1 MLSFST
7 YYDGDDYYDD
17 LEDDD
22 DHDSDDDNGDDADND
37 DDSQCKIL
45 AWLILKK
52 ASNTHQTGV
61 FTPTLVQGEGGWGG
75 GWMEPLPR
83 VFDML
88 QSFEKILLSVESLL
102 NKMR

>member
-61 FTPTLVQGEGGWGG
+61 FTPTLVQGERG
-75 GWMEPLPR
+75 GWMDGTPP
-83 VFDML
+83 
-88 QSFEKILLSVESLL
+88 QSF
-102 NKMR
+102 